1 MTGVVECAFGMM
13 GVEGFRSENHVGVAT
28 LITWNENALE
38 QRRATTR
45 VAPTGR
51 LAMVYFCGNDGAVA

>member
-1 MTGVVECAFGMM
+1 MTGVLEYALGMM

-38 QRRATTR
+38 
-45 VAPTGR
+45 
-51 LAMVYFCGNDGAVA
+51 